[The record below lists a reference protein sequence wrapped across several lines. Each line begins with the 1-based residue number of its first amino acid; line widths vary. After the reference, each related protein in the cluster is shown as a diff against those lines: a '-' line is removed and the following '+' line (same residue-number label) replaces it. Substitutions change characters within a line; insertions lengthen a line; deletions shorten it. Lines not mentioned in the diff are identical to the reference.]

1 MENHKDSTQKSTR
14 TDKEIQQ
21 GVQDTRLTHKS
32 VAFINNSHEISERAS
47 LKKSPLKSH
56 PKKKNT

>member
-21 GVQDTRLTHKS
+21 GVQDTRLIHKS
-32 VAFINNSHEISERAS
+32 VAFINNSHEIPERAS
-47 LKKSPLKSH
+47 LKNPL
-56 PKKKNT
+56 

>member
-1 MENHKDSTQKSTR
+1 MILYMENPKDSTQKTTR

-32 VAFINNSHEISERAS
+32 VAFLYNSHEITERAS
-47 LKKSPLKSH
+47 LKNPL
-56 PKKKNT
+56 